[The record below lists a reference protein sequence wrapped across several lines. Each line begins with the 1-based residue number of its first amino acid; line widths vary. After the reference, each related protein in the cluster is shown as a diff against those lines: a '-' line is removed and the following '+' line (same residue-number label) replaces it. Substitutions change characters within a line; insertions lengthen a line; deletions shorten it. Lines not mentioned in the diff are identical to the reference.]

1 MVWKCTVGD
10 EDVPDYLNG
19 LFNRLNKA
27 ATIKE
32 IAEKIKEECNE
43 RVQGETIRCHVAGYE
58 NGLQCLY
65 QVVDGVVTHK
75 NMNPE
80 LGVPTI
86 CVVWDGQRDISRNII
101 RNKEKL
107 DIGGKIVDESEFPHF
122 TLDKGVRFAE
132 AVLKRSCEERE
143 ECGEPIYSLVITG
156 GGPGKYY
163 NIEVQRKPEGAH
175 IRRARFNSSMMD
187 SRMLKEGQ
195 EFSELRDSYMVFI
208 TQTDCR
214 KVFRRARK
222 WWQ

>member
-1 MVWKCTVGD
+1 MSVIVTFCLYDGIVMAADSRTTLTKTYPDGRQEISHIDGIKKIFQFGNRDVGILWCGNAQVGD

-19 LFNRLNKA
+19 LFNRLNKT

-43 RVQGETIRCHVAGYE
+43 RVQGESIRCHIAGYE

-107 DIGGKIVDESEFPHF
+107 DIGGKIVDESEVPYF
-122 TLDKGVRFAE
+122 TLDEGVRFAE
-132 AVLKRSCEERE
+132 AMLKRSCEERE
-143 ECGEPIYSLVITG
+143 ECGEPIYSLVITDG
-156 GGPGKYY
+156 GLQWIHK
-163 NIEVQRKPEGAH
+163 
-175 IRRARFNSSMMD
+175 
-187 SRMLKEGQ
+187 
-195 EFSELRDSYMVFI
+195 
-208 TQTDCR
+208 
-214 KVFRRARK
+214 
-222 WWQ
+222 